1 MQFNNYFNQEKLS
14 LLIEELSKKYNI
26 NDIDVSDCI
35 NKALS
40 ECYGYERVVFNKD
53 GSITGLLKD
62 KGKHVIKHHNI
73 SKKIYNTF
81 QKKLSEQFYS
91 KSFQRIEKKFKSLI
105 RINENIF
112 YGKIVEVNNT
122 ELKLSLYDKTG
133 KKINNFYALI
143 KKKSN
148 FIFKNELI
156 KKRYELDKGMLIYIP
171 NREKIEMKNG
181 IFKVNALRKHPEII
195 RLKLNSLFKEIK
207 ETLGKAYGYE
217 KLLINLKQKK
227 ITIISNLFFSDVV
240 KNFLIEELEE
250 IDEFKIIFINKRG
263 N

>member
-26 NDIDVSDCI
+26 NDIEVSDCI

-53 GSITGLLKD
+53 GSITGLLKE

-105 RINENIF
+105 NMNESIF
-112 YGKIVEVNNT
+112 YGKIVEVNST
-122 ELKLSLYDKTG
+122 EIKLSLYDKTG
-133 KKINNFYALI
+133 KKINNFYAII

-148 FIFKNELI
+148 YIFKKELI
-156 KKRYELDKGMLIYIP
+156 NKRYDLEKGLLLYIP
-171 NREKIEMKNG
+171 KREKIKMSNG
-181 IFKVNALRKHPEII
+181 IFKVNAFRKHPEII

-217 KLLINLKQKK
+217 KLLINLKEKK
-227 ITIISNLFFSDVV
+227 ITIISNLFFSEVI
-240 KNFLIEELEE
+240 KNFLIEELEV
-250 IDEFKIIFINKRG
+250 IDEFKIIFINKKE

>member
-1 MQFNNYFNQEKLS
+1 MQFNNYFNPEKLS

-53 GSITGLLKD
+53 GSITGLLKEN
-62 KGKHVIKHHNI
+62 GRNVIKHHNI

-105 RINENIF
+105 NLNESIF
-112 YGKIVEVNNT
+112 YGKVVEVNNT
-122 ELKLSLYDKTG
+122 EIKLSLYDKTG
-133 KKINNFYALI
+133 KKINNFYAII

-148 FIFKNELI
+148 YIFKNELI
-156 KKRYELDKGMLIYIP
+156 NKRYDLDKGLLLYIP
-171 NREKIEMKNG
+171 KREKIEMRNG
-181 IFKVNALRKHPEII
+181 IFKVNAFRKHPEII

-250 IDEFKIIFINKRG
+250 IDEFKIIFINKRRD
-263 N
+263 